1 MRTAKTNLVII
12 VSLMVVFL
20 VSSPAVATSI
30 NCERETLKGLGGV
43 QVLVEEIKQGEVVT
57 AIDDQALKTDIET
70 VLLEEKLEIH
80 DSSKASWEGNI
91 LVATVSVMR
100 PSDKLKTLTDYYVY
114 TVELALR
121 QRVNLVRKR
130 WIKTS
135 AITWIG
141 TLTGVTDLEG
151 LNAAVRKSVLINLG
165 KFIEDYRRVN
175 N

>member
-1 MRTAKTNLVII
+1 MVRLTAIILVC
-12 VSLMVVFL
+12 ST
-20 VSSPAVATSI
+20 AAATSI
-30 NCERETLKGLGGV
+30 KCERETLKGLKGM

-57 AIDDQALKTDIET
+57 ALDLQALQTDIEA
-70 VLLEEKLEIH
+70 VLSEEKLEIH
-80 DSSKASWEGNI
+80 DSSKASWEGNF

-100 PSDKLKTLTDYYVY
+100 PSNDLKTLTDWYIY

-130 WIKTS
+130 WVKTS

-151 LNAAVRKSVLINLG
+151 LNAGVKKSVFINLG
-165 KFIEDYRRVN
+165 KFIEDYRQVN
-175 N
+175 E